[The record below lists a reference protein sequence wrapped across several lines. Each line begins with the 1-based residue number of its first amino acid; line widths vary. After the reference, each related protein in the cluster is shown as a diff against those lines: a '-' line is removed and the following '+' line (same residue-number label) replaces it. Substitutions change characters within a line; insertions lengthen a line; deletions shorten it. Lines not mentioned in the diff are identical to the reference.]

1 MRISLPKAVTSGT
14 VAFEESP
21 ISQLGYDSYAKQPE
35 INTDLLA
42 PEPSSLSKFYHEQ
55 PKEYQTQGYNPF
67 LFLGHTETDMVP
79 KAGDLIHQ
87 KEAKNIEKSTHNP
100 ERNSYHIF
108 TPTNEGDVVD
118 YDDMTPP
125 SEVQEPNYYS
135 IKPQK
140 TKKYSKSEEKK
151 QTKKTKR
158 SQKFQKAIVALD
170 ETIADNSPAKDDVNI
185 PFDLSSGYNIPL
197 TELDLNAG
205 EVLISDSLKNDTEVI
220 RKGRHATSRSD
231 SEETINEEDESV
243 EPKSKSPTGTRVDF
257 QMHGI

>member
-1 MRISLPKAVTSGT
+1 MAMRISLPKAVTSAS

-21 ISQLGYDSYAKQPE
+21 ISRLGYDSYAKQTE

-79 KAGDLIHQ
+79 KAEELIHQ
-87 KEAKNIEKSTHNP
+87 KEAKSIEKSTHNP
-100 ERNSYHIF
+100 EKSSYHIF

-118 YDDMTPP
+118 YDDMAVPA
-125 SEVQEPNYYS
+125 EEQEPNYYS
-135 IKPQK
+135 TKPQK
-140 TKKYSKSEEKK
+140 TKKYSKSQEKK

-158 SQKFQKAIVALD
+158 SKTFQKPIVALD
-170 ETIADNSPAKDDVNI
+170 ETEADNSPVNI
-185 PFDLSSGYNIPL
+185 PFDLSSGYNVPL
-197 TELDLNAG
+197 TELDLNSG
-205 EVLISDSLKNDTEVI
+205 EVLISSSLKNDSEII

-231 SEETINEEDESV
+231 SEETADIEEESV
-243 EPKSKSPTGTRVDF
+243 EPNSKSPTGTRVDF

>member
-1 MRISLPKAVTSGT
+1 MCAHSLMAMRISLPQAVTTAS
-14 VAFEESP
+14 VSFEESP
-21 ISQLGYDSYAKQPE
+21 ISRLGYDSYAKQHE

-67 LFLGHTETDMVP
+67 LFLGHTGTDMVP
-79 KAGDLIHQ
+79 EAEELIHQ
-87 KEAKNIEKSTHNP
+87 KEAKNIEKSTHKP
-100 ERNSYHIF
+100 ERSSYHIF

-118 YDDMTPP
+118 YDDMALP

-158 SQKFQKAIVALD
+158 SKKFQKAIVALD
-170 ETIADNSPAKDDVNI
+170 ETEVDNSPAKDDVNI

-197 TELDLNAG
+197 TDLDLNAG
-205 EVLISDSLKNDTEVI
+205 EVLISASLKNDSEII

-231 SEETINEEDESV
+231 SE
-243 EPKSKSPTGTRVDF
+243 
-257 QMHGI
+257 

>member
-1 MRISLPKAVTSGT
+1 MAMRISLPKAVTAASI
-14 VAFEESP
+14 AFEESP
-21 ISQLGYDSYAKQPE
+21 ISRLGYDSYAKHTE

-79 KAGDLIHQ
+79 KVEEHIHQ

-100 ERNSYHIF
+100 EKSSYHIF

-118 YDDMTPP
+118 YDDMALPA
-125 SEVQEPNYYS
+125 EDQEPNYYS
-135 IKPQK
+135 AKPQK
-140 TKKYSKSEEKK
+140 TKKYSKSQEKK
-151 QTKKTKR
+151 QTRKTKR
-158 SQKFQKAIVALD
+158 SKKFQKPIVAMD
-170 ETIADNSPAKDDVNI
+170 ETETDNGPVNI
-185 PFDLSSGYNIPL
+185 PFDLSSGYHVPL
-197 TELDLNAG
+197 TELDLNSG
-205 EVLISDSLKNDTEVI
+205 EVLISSSLKNDSEII

-231 SEETINEEDESV
+231 SGETADIEEESV
-243 EPKSKSPTGTRVDF
+243 EPKNKSPTGTRVDF